1 VLVAPF
7 VVDPMPSVTLSR
19 SLTDVIVT
27 VMPELLT
34 LIWKSDE
41 SNVVKV
47 NELVVLVET
56 GFSTPPIE
64 KLIREPAAKL
74 LVWNPLLTVIF
85 PLDTMQLIAVW
96 NPAIDAQDAAEVA
109 ASLILI

>member
-1 VLVAPF
+1 MLVAPL
-7 VVDPMPSVTLSR
+7 VVDPIPSVTLSR

-64 KLIREPAAKL
+64 KLTCEPAAKS
-74 LVWNPLLTVIF
+74 LV
-85 PLDTMQLIAVW
+85 
-96 NPAIDAQDAAEVA
+96 
-109 ASLILI
+109 